1 MLGKIVSAG
10 TTLLLTVALL
20 GIAAAADLPGEPA
33 DSQAMDELSRT
44 HYVSESEG
52 DLLVYII
59 TDPQCPHCHT
69 LKKRIRELDTP
80 GIEWRYVTV
89 GFLGGESLK
98 LAADKLERKLSV
110 DGDQAVRK
118 NTKVVTGI
126 GVRAVPLPTDSARG
140 ASRCSDRPAGRVSS
154 LPNRRGQPQAL
165 AR

>member
-126 GVRAVPLPTDSARG
+126 GVRAVPAVFYRTPQGEVRTFTGSGKDDVEALRRMAREKG
-140 ASRCSDRPAGRVSS
+140 K
-154 LPNRRGQPQAL
+154 
-165 AR
+165 

>member
-80 GIEWRYVTV
+80 GMEWRYVTV
-89 GFLGGESLK
+89 GFLGGESLQ
-98 LAADKLERKLSV
+98 LAAEKLEKELSV
-110 DGDQAVRK
+110 DGDQAVRE
-118 NTKVVTGI
+118 NIRVVTEL
-126 GVRAVPLPTDSARG
+126 GVRTVPTVFYRT
-140 ASRCSDRPAGRVSS
+140 
-154 LPNRRGQPQAL
+154 PQGEVRTFTGSGEDDLEAL
-165 AR
+165 VRMTREKGE